1 MCTAINFNGYF
12 GRNLDLD
19 VEFENKVVITP
30 KGYEFKLKN
39 NQRIIN
45 KQNIIGMAIVIEN
58 YPLYFDAMNESGIF
72 IAGLNFDGFAKYFDH
87 KENKLNLAQFEL
99 IPFLLSETKN
109 LEDVKKILKELNITN
124 D

>member
-39 NQRIIN
+39 NQTIIN
-45 KQNIIGMAIVIEN
+45 K
-58 YPLYFDAMNESGIF
+58 
-72 IAGLNFDGFAKYFDH
+72 
-87 KENKLNLAQFEL
+87 
-99 IPFLLSETKN
+99 
-109 LEDVKKILKELNITN
+109 
-124 D
+124 